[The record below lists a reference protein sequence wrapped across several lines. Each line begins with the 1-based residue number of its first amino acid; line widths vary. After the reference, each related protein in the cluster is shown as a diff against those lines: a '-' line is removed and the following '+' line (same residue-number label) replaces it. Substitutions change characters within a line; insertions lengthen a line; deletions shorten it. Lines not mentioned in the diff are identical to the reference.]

1 MRKARSPLLGGLLG
15 RARGA
20 MFFAGFTSLALNLLM
35 LFTPLFSTEVFDRVL
50 HSGSVETLFMLVM
63 ILVIVLATTM
73 SLEIQRAR
81 MTTRIGEWIEDELL
95 PAAARRAIDH
105 DERLEKS
112 PVQDVQTLRAFVSGP
127 AMTSFLDLPWLPV
140 FLAACFI
147 LHPMI
152 GWFSLA
158 TAVFLL
164 CLTLATEFLIGRRS
178 EALALAG
185 QRVAVR
191 ISEIARRA
199 EAARGLGMAGPL
211 VRAETQAARALAV
224 EQRGVGDIASQSVA
238 LSKMVRIGSQSLVLA
253 LAAWLALRNEV
264 TVGALMAASIL
275 LARALM
281 PLDGI
286 IAGWRGFQSAREA
299 WARLDALLAR
309 PIHDPQTVLPPPQ
322 GELAI
327 EDAIFTTPDGRPI
340 IEKTTLVV
348 PAGSMLALIGNSGSG
363 KTTLARLI
371 VGALSPT
378 GGTVS
383 LDGTS
388 IGQWPEH
395 QRAAFIGYLPQ
406 DPSLFAGT
414 VKQNIARFGDVPDEL
429 VVAAAQR
436 AGCHALISG
445 LPRGYDTPLGE
456 AGAPLSGG
464 QRQRI
469 ALARA
474 ILGAPRLI
482 VLDEPNASLD
492 AAGDQALLETL
503 TALKNAGSTIIL
515 VSHRPAVLSIADRIA
530 VMENGRVVHV
540 GPSQSVIR
548 SLSEA
553 AEKLRRSAGV
563 ETTPAMSAG

>member
-429 VVAAAQR
+429 VVAASQR

-563 ETTPAMSAG
+563 ETAPAMSAG